1 MLLSVHVKNMA
12 LIEEAEVEFTS
23 GLNVL
28 TGETG
33 AGKSILLGSV
43 NLALGAKA
51 DKVMIR
57 KGADYAQV
65 ELTFDAPEKVL
76 RRLEEMELPAEENC
90 VTISRRIS
98 DTRSVSRINGENV
111 SARQVKELAEL
122 LLDIHGQHEH
132 QSLLKKRRHREI
144 LDAYAGEE
152 AAVLLEKTGRLYRE
166 RNLLRE
172 ELNGRRM
179 DEGTRKRELELLAF
193 ELREIEEAML
203 REGEDEELEKKYR
216 RMTNSRRIGEA
227 VGSVY
232 RFTGSGEE
240 GAAELLGRAVR
251 ELSGVAACDGALE
264 DLLAQLTETE
274 GLLNDFNRELADY
287 MEEMEFDEADFN
299 AVEERL
305 NQINH
310 LKEKYGRDIPAVL
323 EYGREIRGKIE
334 KLEDYEN
341 DMRRLN
347 AEYEAA
353 ENELAQ
359 TARAL
364 SQTRRQASKGLA
376 ATLKKALAELNFANV
391 DLAVSIE
398 EKEIASD
405 GMDEVEFLISTN
417 VGEALKPLAM
427 VSSGGELSRI
437 MLGVK
442 TVLADK
448 DEVDTLIFDEID
460 AGISG
465 RTAWKVSEKLGEL
478 SGAHQVILITHLPQI
493 AAMADSHFLIEKE
506 NDGSSTS
513 TNIRR
518 LSRQEIREE
527 LARLLGTDS
536 LSEAA
541 VSNAEELLQQASRIK
556 QNEISRMQ
564 V

>member
-23 GLNVL
+23 GFNVL

-51 DKVMIR
+51 DKEMIR
-57 KGADYAQV
+57 KGAEYAQV
-65 ELTFDAPEKVL
+65 ELTFDVSEKI
-76 RRLEEMELPAEENC
+76 RRKLEEMELPAEEDC

-98 DTRSVSRINGENV
+98 DTRSVSRVNGESV

-132 QSLLKKRRHREI
+132 QSLLKKSKHREI
-144 LDAYAGEE
+144 LDAYAGSE
-152 AAVLLEKTGRLYRE
+152 APALLEEVGRLYRE
-166 RNLLRE
+166 RNRLRQ
-172 ELNGRRM
+172 ELETQRM
-179 DEGTRKRELELLAF
+179 DEASRKRELELLSF
-193 ELREIEEAML
+193 EAKEIEEALL

-216 RMTNSRRIGEA
+216 RMINSRRIGEA
-227 VGSVY
+227 AGGTY
-232 RFTGSGEE
+232 RLTGGGEDC
-240 GAAELLGRAVR
+240 AAELLGRAVR
-251 ELSGVAACDGALE
+251 ELGSVISCDEGLE
-264 DLLAQLTETE
+264 ELFAQLTQTE
-274 GLLNDFNRELADY
+274 ELLNDFNRELADY
-287 MEEMEFDEADFN
+287 LEELEFDEADFKT
-299 AVEERL
+299 AEERL

-310 LKEKYGRDIPAVL
+310 LKEKYGGSIPAIL
-323 EYGREIRGKIE
+323 EYGSKIQGRIE

-341 DMRRLN
+341 YMQKTQKACEE
-347 AEYEAA
+347 AEEA
-353 ENELAQ
+353 L
-359 TARAL
+359 
-364 SQTRRQASKGLA
+364 RQAALKLSALRKKKAPRLA
-376 ATLKKALAELNFANV
+376 DTLKQALRELNFANADFEISV
-391 DLAVSIE
+391 K
-398 EKEIASD
+398 EKEISAD
-405 GMDEVEFLISTN
+405 GADEVEFLLSAN

-478 SGAHQVILITHLPQI
+478 SKAHQVILITHLPQI
-493 AAMADSHFLIEKE
+493 AAMADTHFLIEKE

-518 LSRQEIREE
+518 LSSQGITEE

-536 LSEAA
+536 LSQAA
-541 VSNAEELLQQASRIK
+541 LSNAKELMQQASRIK
-556 QNEISRMQ
+556 QMEIPQ
-564 V
+564 